1 MSKNKPVQLG
11 LCCLNTEMRSQK
23 PPVFSSRKMIIRKI
37 EEDGIDALKEKI
49 LQNLRDTLTLMDW
62 NETHGIK
69 VFRLSSELFPHKS
82 NQKVEDYDFEFAKEL
97 LKEIGDKSRVLNQ
110 RLTFHPGQYNVIGSP
125 TRESFIQTIRDL
137 SYHAEVLDLMGMDQ
151 NSVLVIHGGG
161 VYKDKPETIER
172 WCSQFMEMPEFVRR
186 RVVLENCEKNFSI
199 EDCLLV
205 SERVNIP
212 VVFDTHHY
220 HCYNKLHPT
229 EKLKPPS
236 DYIES
241 ILNTW
246 KRRNIKPK
254 FHVSEQGSG
263 KCGHHSDF
271 VETIPEY
278 LLEIPNKYN
287 THIDIMIEAK
297 MKEQAIMKLYKKYP
311 FLNCLVKKKKL
322 KIVNQL
328 PGYGWTNYLKVEP
341 DQ

>member
-11 LCCLNTEMRSQK
+11 LCCLNTEMRSHK

-97 LKEIGDKSRVLNQ
+97 LKEIGDKSRILKQ

-161 VYKDKPETIER
+161 
-172 WCSQFMEMPEFVRR
+172 
-186 RVVLENCEKNFSI
+186 
-199 EDCLLV
+199 CL
-205 SERVNIP
+205 
-212 VVFDTHHY
+212 
-220 HCYNKLHPT
+220 
-229 EKLKPPS
+229 
-236 DYIES
+236 
-241 ILNTW
+241 
-246 KRRNIKPK
+246 
-254 FHVSEQGSG
+254 
-263 KCGHHSDF
+263 
-271 VETIPEY
+271 
-278 LLEIPNKYN
+278 
-287 THIDIMIEAK
+287 
-297 MKEQAIMKLYKKYP
+297 
-311 FLNCLVKKKKL
+311 
-322 KIVNQL
+322 
-328 PGYGWTNYLKVEP
+328 
-341 DQ
+341 